1 MEDNVI
7 NVVQLENLYLSISCS
22 SLEIITG
29 GKKFAFIRNNMK
41 IRSKDK
47 INRRDKFGLGIF
59 KIFEMG
65 KNGWWLNGD
74 RCLETRVDIFRRVK
88 LFELSFY
95 SLVTRRK
102 SRMVFL
108 LVREITIERAF
119 LLPVK
124 GASVIESPERGRE
137 QIYRDPI

>member
-7 NVVQLENLYLSISCS
+7 NVVQLENLYLLISCS

-65 KNGWWLNGD
+65 KNG
-74 RCLETRVDIFRRVK
+74 
-88 LFELSFY
+88 
-95 SLVTRRK
+95 
-102 SRMVFL
+102 
-108 LVREITIERAF
+108 
-119 LLPVK
+119 
-124 GASVIESPERGRE
+124 
-137 QIYRDPI
+137 